1 MGTLIA
7 IARRAKSHA
16 PMEELQSVRIAP
28 GTGLE
33 GDFRGKVKD
42 RNVSIVSREAW
53 EAACTDLGKV
63 LPWTL
68 RRANLLVSGLD
79 LKETAG
85 KRLEIGGVLLEVTGE
100 CDPCG
105 RMEAQQEGLRMALTP
120 DWRGGILCTVVRG
133 GGVAVGNPVRF
144 ANGEEA

>member
-7 IARRAKSHA
+7 IARRAKSHV
-16 PMEELQSVRIAP
+16 PMEELQSVQIEP

-33 GDFRGKVKD
+33 GDFRGKIKD

-53 EAACTDLGKV
+53 QAACADLGRD

-68 RRANLLVSGLD
+68 RRANLLISGLD
-79 LKETAG
+79 LQETAG
-85 KRLEIGGVLLEVTGE
+85 KRLEIGGVLLEITKE

-105 RMEAQQEGLRMALTP
+105 RMEAQQEGLRAALTP
-120 DWRGGILCTVVRG
+120 GWRGGVLCTVIRG
-133 GGVAVGNPVRF
+133 GGVTVGNPVHF
-144 ANGEEA
+144 AEGEGA